1 MPRVYED
8 QAPITK
14 DHHVAD
20 ATAGETEGVD
30 AGLAVMQKMFG
41 ANGAAVQEILV
52 RVQILTPEEITAL
65 AAAYRPT
72 MDFLYAQTQAWKLG
86 KARHLEGAL
95 DFAYNVAHSSVSHD
109 HPAWDRAGNV
119 AAHTVLGR
127 ALQGRLAPKLVTAL
141 TASWNQ
147 TIKPLPTPS
156 TTPAKIKVSKAK
168 PTATEE

>member
-1 MPRVYED
+1 MPRLYED
-8 QAPITK
+8 QAPTAK
-14 DHHVAD
+14 DHQVAG
-20 ATAGETEGVD
+20 ATAKAEGVD
-30 AGLAVMQKMFG
+30 AGLAAMQKMFG

-65 AAAYRPT
+65 AAAYRPS
-72 MDFLYAQTQAWKLG
+72 MDFLYATTQAWKLG

-95 DFAYNVAHSSVSHD
+95 DFAYNSAHSSVSHA

-127 ALQGRLAPKLVTAL
+127 ALQGRLSPKLVAAL
-141 TASWNQ
+141 TASWDQ
-147 TIKPLPTPS
+147 TIKPLPAPS

-168 PTATEE
+168 LTAT